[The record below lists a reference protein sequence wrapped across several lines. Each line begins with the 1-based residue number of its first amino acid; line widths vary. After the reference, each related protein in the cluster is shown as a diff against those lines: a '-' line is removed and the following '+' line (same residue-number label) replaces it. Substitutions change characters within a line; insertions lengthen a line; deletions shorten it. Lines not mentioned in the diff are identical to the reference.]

1 MENHKKERNVKKLR
15 RDLEAK
21 LILFAISTV
30 IAVLIC
36 IICYCIL
43 FSQNGIVTIL
53 ARTKTLI
60 ESSYQEESQTL
71 SKLDEYIDSVIP
83 DKQDDKIYLSY
94 IDE

>member
-1 MENHKKERNVKKLR
+1 MR
-15 RDLEAK
+15 RDIEAR
-21 LILFAISTV
+21 LILLAIATV

-36 IICYCIL
+36 IISYCIL

-53 ARTKTLI
+53 TRTKTLI

-71 SKLDEYIDSVIP
+71 SKLDEYIDSFIP

-94 IDE
+94 ID